1 MPHNEGNKMMDGAWP
16 RMRARILMI
25 AVAGAI
31 VGAFGPLGAQ
41 AQPPRRGIGESA
53 SLPSLRHGSSHSQ
66 HARAA
71 SAASAPIVRTNT
83 PFDFGSQ
90 QRDGHLTP
98 EERRLLRQ
106 HIEDAVRELYKR

>member
-1 MPHNEGNKMMDGAWP
+1 MPHNEGNKMMDSAWP
-16 RMRARILMI
+16 RMRARILAI

-31 VGAFGPLGAQ
+31 VGAAGPLAAH
-41 AQPPRRGIGESA
+41 AQPERRGNGVA
-53 SLPSLRHGSSHSQ
+53 QPSPSFRRGSPPLRHP
-66 HARAA
+66 RAA

-83 PFDFGSQ
+83 PFDFGTQ